1 MAYLECSGIRR
12 SFGHLHAVDGA
23 SVAVERGEFIGLLG
37 PSGSGK
43 TTLLRIVAG
52 FEHPDSGTV
61 RLDGRDIT
69 RLPPQKRD
77 MGMVFQSYALFPNMT
92 AYQNVA
98 FGLSVRRQGKAHVKE
113 RVDELLALVG
123 LTDKARHLPHQL
135 SGGEQQRVALARA
148 LAPSPRVLLLDEP
161 LSALDARI
169 RLTLRHEIRRIQR
182 RLQITT
188 LYVTH
193 DQEEALAMSDR
204 VVVFHAGRIEQFGR
218 PEEIYDRPASPFVA
232 GFVGTTN
239 LLQAEVL
246 SRGGTCRL
254 DGQPLELDGVPLG
267 VREGEHL
274 EIRVRP
280 EHIRLNPQ
288 PGGSRLRAKV
298 EDVMFLGGRLSLR
311 ASLGRQAVWVDLP
324 REPGGGGP
332 SPGDQVDLYLPREV
346 LVAHAAPRGSALP
359 VWAEEGGERG
369 EQG

>member
-23 SVAVERGEFIGLLG
+23 SLAVERGEFIGLLG

-52 FEHPDSGTV
+52 FEHPDSGTL

-69 RLPPQKRD
+69 RLPPQRRD

-98 FGLSVRRQGKAHVKE
+98 FGLNVRRQPRALVRD
-113 RVDELLALVG
+113 RVLELLALVG
-123 LTDKARHLPHQL
+123 LADKARHLPHQL
-135 SGGEQQRVALARA
+135 SGGEQQRIALARA

-169 RLTLRHEIRRIQR
+169 RLSLRHEIRRIQR
-182 RLQITT
+182 SLQITT

-246 SRGGTCRL
+246 SLGGTCSL
-254 DGQPLELDGVPLG
+254 DGQSLDLGGVPPG
-267 VREGEHL
+267 VREGDRL

-280 EHIRLNPQ
+280 EHIHLSPL
-288 PGGSRLRAKV
+288 PGGSRLHAKV
-298 EDVMFLGGRLSLR
+298 EDVMFLGDRLSLR
-311 ASLGRQAVWVDLP
+311 VSLGRQAVWVDMP
-324 REPGGGGP
+324 REPGGSGP
-332 SPGDQVDLYLPREV
+332 CAGEEVDLYLPRQA
-346 LVAHAAPRGSALP
+346 LAPGAPRGSILSA
-359 VWAEEGGERG
+359 VAKEGGERG